1 MEIDKNLTDG
11 VMTLTIKGRLSAA
24 EANEFGAKVD
34 EALKE
39 SSIIRM
45 DFKGVSYIAS
55 AGLRVLVSTKKK
67 TTAANG
73 KFSLVHVNDDVM
85 EVLEV
90 TGLDDILQFE

>member
-1 MEIDKNLTDG
+1 MEIGTTLTDG

-24 EANEFGAKVD
+24 EAAEFGAKVD
-34 EALKE
+34 EALKG

-45 DFKGVSYIAS
+45 DFKEVTYIAS
-55 AGLRVLVSTKKK
+55 AGLRVLVSTQKK
-67 TTAANG
+67 TTAAKG
-73 KFSLVHVNDDVM
+73 KFILANVNEDVM